1 MNITQTWVWSENNY
15 KLMQY
20 IVEDEETLQISKFEC
35 EYRAT
40 RREEMIKLLHAMV
53 MKLMI

>member
-1 MNITQTWVWSENNY
+1 MNITQTWVWNEDNY
-15 KLMQY
+15 KLTQY